1 MMRLLTAAAV
11 FVALA
16 EAKTPVKTRGS
27 IGEHFNQ
34 TLFLEKHSKVPSEL
48 KDEFVLTDITSWDEI
63 ILESIVFDPVPVAE
77 SGNPLLIF
85 ISSWGMNRFEY
96 VVPANKF
103 AEKGYTVISYTAR
116 GFWGSGG
123 EINLAGEKDLKD
135 LSTVIDWAL
144 ANTNADPARIGLS
157 GISYGGGISLL
168 GAAKDT
174 RVKSIAAMSGWV
186 DLAESFLGNGETIR
200 TEAVG
205 LLDLLAQLTG
215 NPSPELN
222 ELFDDYFSNENLDF
236 LYETT
241 FASSPIHYLDQIN
254 ANGASVFIANAL
266 QDSLFTPNQ
275 FVDFYNDLTVPK
287 HIEFAPG
294 DHAGPE
300 LPGLLGLPN
309 QVWDRAGEW
318 LDYYLL
324 DNKSGVDTDM
334 SAVIFN
340 TMNGREVDE
349 YSAWADVSTSA
360 LEFSFASR
368 EQLTEK
374 TATVKTDLKSE
385 KELQTVT
392 TGKGIT
398 VNGGIAFVSET
409 VEAIAD
415 IQRPFEMALINRLH
429 GAVFESSRLG
439 SSFKFRGVP
448 TLDLH
453 FIPESS
459 NGTFVVYLLAVDNL
473 NFGHLFTFSPWTFK
487 DAIANEVN
495 VLKVEMT
502 MTSYDFDPEHRL
514 AVVIATEDRLY
525 LDQNP
530 PSEKI
535 SIMDGTTF
543 MMPVNA

>member
-1 MMRLLTAAAV
+1 MKLLAIALCVTLTQVIAV
-11 FVALA
+11 FNSTAFV
-16 EAKTPVKTRGS
+16 
-27 IGEHFNQ
+27 
-34 TLFLEKHSKVPSEL
+34 EKQSKIPEGL
-48 KDEFVLTDITSWDEI
+48 KDGFDQMDITSWDGI
-63 ILESIVFDPVPVAE
+63 TLESIVFDPSPLAE
-77 SGNPLLIF
+77 TGNPLVIF
-85 ISSWGMNRFEY
+85 ISSWGMNRYEY

-144 ANTNADPARIGLS
+144 ANTHADPAKVGLS

-168 GAAKDT
+168 GAAKDP

-200 TEAVG
+200 MEAVKF
-205 LLDLLAQLTG
+205 LDVLGELTG
-215 NPSPELN
+215 KPSAELE
-222 ELFDDYFSNENLDF
+222 ELFDDYFNNQNLDY

-241 FASSPIHYLDQIN
+241 YPSSPVNYIDQIN

-266 QDSLFTPNQ
+266 EDSLFTPNQ
-275 FVDFYNDLTVPK
+275 FVDFFEKLTVPK

-318 LDYYLL
+318 LDYYLM
-324 DNKSGVDTDM
+324 DGKTGADADM
-334 SAVIFN
+334 PTVVFN

-349 YSAWADVSTSA
+349 YASWADVSTSA
-360 LEFSFASR
+360 LKFQFASR
-368 EQLTEK
+368 ERLTRSSSA
-374 TATVKTDLKSE
+374 TGVAATVAMALLGESD
-385 KELQTVT
+385 LQTVT
-392 TGKGIT
+392 TGHGIT
-398 VNGGIAFVSET
+398 VSGGVAFISET
-409 VEAIAD
+409 VEAMAD
-415 IQRPFEMALINRLH
+415 IQRPYEMALINRLH
-429 GAVFESSRLG
+429 GAVFESDRLG
-439 SSFKFRGVP
+439 SSYKFRGVP

-459 NGTFVVYLLAVDNL
+459 DGTLVVYLLAVDNL

-487 DAIANEVN
+487 NAVVNEVN

-502 MTSYDFDPEHRL
+502 MTSYDFEPEHRL
-514 AVVIATEDRLY
+514 AVVIATKDRLY
-525 LDQNP
+525 LDQSP
-530 PSEKI
+530 EGSKI
-535 SIMDGTTF
+535 SFTDGTTF
-543 MMPVNA
+543 TMPVHA